1 MFEYALA
8 SGLSSTGVNVYLL
21 HVTTTPSVSYITK
34 YGDFDFGIMITAS
47 HNPFYDNGI
56 KVIDREGYK
65 MSDDVLEKIEEY
77 LDGKTEITFAHN
89 DSIGKITDYIQGR
102 NQYISYLTSATVR
115 LSGDIR

>member
-1 MFEYALA
+1 
-8 SGLSSTGVNVYLL
+8 
-21 HVTTTPSVSYITK
+21 
-34 YGDFDFGIMITAS
+34 MITAS

-89 DSIGKITDYIQGR
+89 DSIRKDYRLYSGKKSVHQLLNLGYCPVFPGI
-102 NQYISYLTSATVR
+102 
-115 LSGDIR
+115 IRWLWIAANGPPAVLQRRYFEMLGAKT